1 MKKKMYILTII
12 AVLFLAQFIFLI
24 GDVKAEPSDENSE
37 EVGCTFDS
45 ETGVLT
51 VFPNDYRNSF
61 L

>member
-37 EVGCTFDS
+37 EVGCTFNS

-51 VFPNDYRNSF
+51 ILADDERKSVI
-61 L
+61 